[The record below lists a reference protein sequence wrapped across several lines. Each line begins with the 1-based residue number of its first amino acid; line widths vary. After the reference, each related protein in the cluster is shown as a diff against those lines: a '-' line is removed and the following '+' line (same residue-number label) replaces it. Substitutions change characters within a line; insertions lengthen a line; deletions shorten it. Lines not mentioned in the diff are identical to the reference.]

1 MFSPVVMGEGR
12 ITRLRR
18 GAVGASAAAL
28 ALGFTPWSAPVFAQA
43 DGASEDVAPAPPA
56 EGAAREVFTPAD
68 FASFAPRSALDM
80 LERVP
85 GFAIDDRG
93 GGQGRGLGQASGNV
107 LLNGERLASK
117 SDSITDQLAR
127 IPAGNVIRIEIVD
140 GAALDVPGLTGR
152 VANIVANSTGGVQV
166 QFEWRPQL
174 AAEYSKNR
182 WLEGVI
188 SASGTFGALD
198 VTVAA
203 EGKPFYGGSGG
214 TNYVTFASGRVEE
227 RFSTGLEQGD
237 DTKYSTS
244 LRYGLPGGAV
254 ANINA
259 SLLLRRFREWERE
272 RTLSPDVAPLY
283 EEIFSLSRGYDYEVG
298 GDLEFAL
305 AGGRLTL
312 IGLERYDRLTF
323 RSQSEVDPAT
333 GVPVTG
339 ILFSRFTES
348 GERIGRAE
356 YDWAMLDGDWQL
368 SGEAAF
374 NRLDRTSDL
383 FTLEPDGTFTPL
395 DFPAGTGGVTEDR
408 YSASISHSRALTPT
422 VSMQLIVG
430 GEYSRIQQ
438 TGSGALA
445 RSFRRPNGSLSL
457 SWSASERLN
466 VSLKIERRTG
476 QLDFADVLAEV
487 NLADDNQNAA
497 NNELRPDQRWAYD
510 LEAARD
516 FGPWGNATLR
526 IFQRD
531 FSDYTTFVPTPTGGS
546 ARGNIETARIQGVEL
561 YGTVRFEPVGFT
573 GARLDYSLNLRESSY
588 TDPVLGGALP
598 VGFAEPFEL
607 ELDWRHDI
615 PVTDWAWGAALRRTR
630 FNPSYRV
637 AEYGYDHRI
646 GNALALFVEHKDLLG
661 LTVQAK
667 MSNLLQDELV
677 YDRYVF
683 DGPRGADNL
692 LFRENRRREIGRVME
707 FIVKGSF

>member
-1 MFSPVVMGEGR
+1 MSSAP
-12 ITRLRR
+12 
-18 GAVGASAAAL
+18 ASAQSE
-28 ALGFTPWSAPVFAQA
+28 GESDDPVPPL
-43 DGASEDVAPAPPA
+43 ASE
-56 EGAAREVFTPAD
+56 AAGREVFTPAD

-80 LERVP
+80 LQRVP
-85 GFAIDDRG
+85 GFSIDERN

-127 IPAGNVIRIEIVD
+127 IPASNVIRIEIVD

-152 VANIVANSTGGVQV
+152 VANIIANSTGGLQV

-174 AAEYSKNR
+174 AAEYAKAR

-188 SASGTFGALD
+188 SASGTVGALD
-198 VTVAA
+198 FTFAA

-214 TNYVTFASGRVEE
+214 PNFVTFADGRLEE
-227 RFSTGLEQGD
+227 RFSTGIEQGD

-254 ANINA
+254 ANLNA
-259 SLLLRRFREWERE
+259 SLLLRRFREWQQE
-272 RTLSPDVAPLY
+272 RTVSPDVPPLF
-283 EEIFSLSRGYDYEVG
+283 EDISSLKRGYDYEIG
-298 GDLEFAL
+298 GDVEFDL
-305 AGGRLTL
+305 AGGRLKL

-323 RSQSEVDPAT
+323 RSQAEVDPAT
-333 GVPVTG
+333 GEPITG
-339 ILFSRFTES
+339 TLFSRFTES

-356 YDWAMLDGDWQL
+356 YDWGMLGGDWQV

-374 NRLDRTSDL
+374 NRLDRISDL
-383 FTLEPDGTFTPL
+383 FTLAPDGNFTPL
-395 DFPAGTGGVTEDR
+395 DFSAGTGGVTEDR
-408 YSASISHSRALTPT
+408 YSASLSHSRALTPSI
-422 VSMQLIVG
+422 SMQLIVG

-445 RSFRRPNGSLSL
+445 RSFRRPTGSLSL
-457 SWSASERLN
+457 SWAASERLN

-476 QLDFADVLAEV
+476 QLDFGDVLAEV

-497 NNELRPDQRWAYD
+497 NNQLRPSQNWAYD

-526 IFQRD
+526 LFQRD
-531 FSDYTTFVPTPTGGS
+531 FTDYTTFVPTPSGGS
-546 ARGNIETARIQGVEL
+546 ARGNIDSAQIQGVEL
-561 YGTVRFEPVGFT
+561 YGTFRFEPVGIN
-573 GARLDYSLNLRESSY
+573 GARLDYSLNLRESTY
-588 TDPVLGGALP
+588 TDPVLGGPLP

-607 ELDWRHDI
+607 ELDWRHDV
-615 PVTDWAWGAALRRTR
+615 PATDWAWGAGLRRTR
-630 FNPSYRV
+630 FNPSFRV
-637 AEYGYDHRI
+637 DEYGYDHRI
-646 GNALALFVEHKDLLG
+646 GNAVSLFVEHKDVFG

-683 DGPRGADNL
+683 DGPRADDNF

-707 FIVKGSF
+707 FIIKGSF